1 VFPAVRKGDPVAH
14 ELLVPSGVIGP
25 PIARSCSPAPVLIE
39 GMTGLT
45 IKVGGSFI
53 TLNPAGVQI
62 VGPMIMLNSGGAPL
76 VGTPGTLVSPAAAA
90 AALIADNADPGSK
103 DASYKTQV
111 AAMSPAA
118 IAAASA
124 PWHDPNSEEAK
135 QKKSWIEI
143 ELVDEDK
150 KPVPG
155 ERYRITLPDGTTLA
169 EGTLDDKGRARVDGI
184 DPGTCKVTFPDLDK
198 DAWKPA

>member
-1 VFPAVRKGDPVAH
+1 VFPAVRKGEPVAH

-76 VGTPGTLVSPAAAA
+76 RRTIWT
-90 AALIADNADPGSK
+90 
-103 DASYKTQV
+103 
-111 AAMSPAA
+111 
-118 IAAASA
+118 
-124 PWHDPNSEEAK
+124 
-135 QKKSWIEI
+135 
-143 ELVDEDK
+143 
-150 KPVPG
+150 
-155 ERYRITLPDGTTLA
+155 
-169 EGTLDDKGRARVDGI
+169 GRARSVAPLLVYGVKARVRRMKGVLHTGRATSCARGSCRRS
-184 DPGTCKVTFPDLDK
+184 PSPS
-198 DAWKPA
+198 WSPP